1 MLSSP
6 LNRKMSRRSIKTN
19 MGSASHAATRSPKQ
33 QAITAKQQAA
43 PRSGSRCEL
52 LPTER
57 IRSAWGGVCQFPS
70 NPVLKTISYTDS
82 LPRSPTSLPL
92 FFKHVSLWLG
102 KAVQSSKRERTPLHF
117 IRPVVSPNLRLCFVP
132 TRVVRAI
139 FGPNNPIPLTLL
151 TSPPNHPPQQ
161 DPPTLRGRRW

>member
-70 NPVLKTISYTDS
+70 NPVPKTFSYTDS

-117 IRPVVSPNLRLCFVP
+117 IRPVVSPTMLCP
-132 TRVVRAI
+132 HTRCARNSWSQQ
-139 FGPNNPIPLTLL
+139 PH
-151 TSPPNHPPQQ
+151 SPDTTHFAP
-161 DPPTLRGRRW
+161 